1 MTNFVGCVIFVVSCG
16 YAITA
21 VITAVT
27 YAMAIIVVAERKWF
41 WQFCFG
47 KKKFLLTAIKL

>member
-1 MTNFVGCVIFVVSCG
+1 MTFVGCVIFVVSCG